1 MSNSKGDKMA
11 VMKDY
16 KCAKH
21 GFFESRKAQCPMKDC
36 HEEVMVV
43 FLQAPSHVSP
53 RTKLGDKALEGLA
66 KDFKMG
72 DIKSARAGENQGNV
86 MSRNNKFSKEDYA
99 KAEAHLQR
107 KMNNGEATREPR
119 PGDSAMWGG
128 GMNGMNLQSLLTG
141 RMVQSVKGE
150 SVGLRPSEAGI
161 KSGPTVDPQAT
172 MRDPDN
178 LKIKT

>member
-1 MSNSKGDKMA
+1 MA
-11 VMKDY
+11 VLKDF
-16 KCAKH
+16 KCEKH
-21 GFFESRKAQCPMKDC
+21 GFFEARKPECPMKDC
-36 HEEVMVV
+36 HAEVHVV

-53 RTKLGDKALEGLA
+53 KTKLGDKALEGLA

-72 DIKSARAGENQGNV
+72 DIKSAKTGENQGNV
-86 MSRNNKFSKEDYA
+86 MSRNNKFTKQQYA
-99 KAEAHLQR
+99 EAEAHLQR
-107 KMNNGEATREPR
+107 KMGNGEAPREPR

-141 RMVQSVKGE
+141 RVVQSIKGE
-150 SVGLRPSEAGI
+150 SVGLKPSEAGI
-161 KSGPTVDPQAT
+161 KSGPTVDPRAT